1 MFRRTV
7 FLLFA
12 ERCVLFLKNQYP
24 VAVRRPLAGASSSRQ
39 WSANSA
45 TLRSITRPTDQCAD
59 FGADVVTAYRFQ
71 FFGTPR
77 FENSA
82 GASIAVRSRKG
93 VGLLACLALAD
104 GKPVG
109 REQLSALL
117 WSDRQTTQARASLR
131 QLLVDLRHDFGRAGD
146 VFHVA
151 TDGAISCNGT
161 AIVSDV
167 AEFHRLRRA
176 DDRQSLEQAFAL
188 RRGPF
193 IEGPTP
199 DDAAFADWIDDNR
212 RSLDNFW
219 CEATARLLRV
229 LGREGDHRRSL
240 EVAERLLSVDPLC
253 EPAHQAVIRAHLA
266 LNNRSLALRHYQEF
280 RGKLDR
286 ELGVE
291 PDPLTQKILCGAPAP
306 QPAPTDAPNAS
317 APAIAA
323 RKPKATI
330 AVLPFEL
337 LSRNDD
343 DRHFA
348 GGLTED
354 LNTGLSRFADLAVIT
369 QASVRVHARSG
380 GNRPRPL
387 DADYL
392 VRGSVRRSEHRIRV
406 TASLVHA
413 ADGTMLWSENYDRDS
428 GDIFAL
434 QDDIVHRIVAVLAAR
449 VQAFEM
455 AKTLQKPAVDYQAYD
470 LFMKARFLQQGSS
483 KEGILSARPLLREAI
498 AREPGFASAYA
509 ELALGYVAE
518 FESDWCS
525 DPAAAGRE
533 ALAAARQAIAI
544 DPANSNSH
552 RALAQAQFYC
562 NRDFNATKAHADMA
576 LAQNPNDQFTMCLM
590 GLALTCHGRVAEGQS
605 YSAESFKLTPLAPET
620 CLYSLALGA
629 YLEGDYAG
637 AVDGF
642 ARVYGTYE
650 EALALLAA
658 SLWNDGQHDNARA
671 AMQRF
676 MTLKR
681 EKMAQYPGNDAGQW
695 RSYMLRLIP
704 ITDEDGA
711 KKLFDGFRNAGLPV

>member
-1 MFRRTV
+1 VRQALVNRPQI
-7 FLLFA
+7 LLFS
-12 ERCVLFLKNQYP
+12 K
-24 VAVRRPLAGASSSRQ
+24 
-39 WSANSA
+39 
-45 TLRSITRPTDQCAD
+45 SIARTTDQCTD
-59 FGADVVTAYRFQ
+59 FGADVVTAYRFR
-71 FFGTPR
+71 FLGTPS
-77 FENSA
+77 FETSA
-82 GASIAVRSRKG
+82 GNSIAVRSRRG
-93 VGLLACLALAD
+93 VGLLACLALAE

-117 WSDRQTTQARASLR
+117 WSNRQTAQARASLR
-131 QLLVDLRHDFGRAGD
+131 QLLVDLRHDFGRARD

-151 TDGAISCNGT
+151 TDGGISFDGT

-176 DDRQSLEQAFAL
+176 DDRQSLERAFAL

-240 EVAERLLSVDPLC
+240 EVADRLLSFDPLY
-253 EPAHQAVIRAHLA
+253 EPAHQAVISAHLA
-266 LNNRSLALRHYQEF
+266 MNNRSLALRHYQEF
-280 RGKLDR
+280 REKLDR

-291 PDPLTQKILCGAPAP
+291 PDPLTQKIVRSAPVL
-306 QPAPTDAPNAS
+306 QPVPTGTPDAS
-317 APAIAA
+317 APAFAG

-337 LSRNDD
+337 LGRNED

-348 GGLTED
+348 VGLSED

-369 QASVRVHARSG
+369 QASVRVHAQSG
-380 GNRPRPL
+380 EDRPRPL

-392 VRGSVRRSEHRIRV
+392 VRGSVRRAEHRIRV

-413 ADGTMLWSENYDRDS
+413 ADGTMLWSEQYDRDS
-428 GDIFAL
+428 GNYLEL
-434 QDDIVHRIVAVLAAR
+434 QDDIVRRITTILAAR
-449 VQAFEM
+449 IQAFEM
-455 AKTLQKPAVDYQAYD
+455 AKTLQKPAVDYRAYD
-470 LFMKARFLQQGSS
+470 LYMKARFLQQGSS

-518 FESDWCS
+518 YESDWCP

-533 ALAAARQAIAI
+533 ALAAARQAIAT
-544 DPANSNSH
+544 DPANGNSH

-562 NRDFNATKAHADMA
+562 NRDFNAAKAHADMA
-576 LAQNPNDQFTMCLM
+576 LMQNPNDQFTMCLM
-590 GLALTCHGRVAEGQS
+590 GLALTCQGRVAEGQS
-605 YSAESFKLTPLAPET
+605 RSAESFKLTPLAPET
-620 CLYSLALGA
+620 CVYSLALGA
-629 YLEGDYAG
+629 YLEGDFAG

-642 ARVYGTYE
+642 ARVYGAYE

-681 EKMAQYPGNDAGQW
+681 EKMAKYPGNDAEQW
-695 RSYMLRLIP
+695 RSYILRLIP
-704 ITDEDGA
+704 ITDAAGA
-711 KKLFDGFRNAGLPV
+711 EKLFDGFRKAGLPV